1 MFCLVVLCDLASTF
15 TNISAPGPKNVLH
28 ILLHSSATS
37 IRINQKLIPII
48 DKFFILFA
56 HLSYADV
63 LINTVKSAILPFE
76 ASFFIFQ
83 TASTNSKFSVA
94 YSFSR
99 YALKWSCPIG
109 SFNISQQLKDQRLTR
124 RSATCSRAHTVYI
137 SHSSVE
143 SVIQGFGGSGATK
156 KASYS

>member
-37 IRINQKLIPII
+37 IIINQKLMPII
-48 DKFFILFA
+48 DKKKFY
-56 HLSYADV
+56 SYNHFDV
-63 LINTVKSAILPFE
+63 LMNTIKSTILPFE

>member
-37 IRINQKLIPII
+37 IRINQKLIPMINI
-48 DKFFILFA
+48 QFI
-56 HLSYADV
+56 ADV
-63 LINTVKSAILPFE
+63 LINTIKSAILPFE

>member
-37 IRINQKLIPII
+37 IKINQKLIPIM
-48 DKFFILFA
+48 DTYFI
-56 HLSYADV
+56 ADV
-63 LINTVKSAILPFE
+63 SINTIKSAILPFE